1 MGNHVVDVWWSDL
14 RAMDR
19 RLLAQLDPVEARRA
33 EGIASAAD
41 LGRFVV
47 GAVLLRVAVAA
58 ATGADPRAVS
68 IDRTCDECGCP
79 HGRPRVAGLHV
90 SVAHAGPPVVVAT
103 SPDPVGV
110 DVEALDRGPDVET
123 RVRGEATFKSTGS
136 RDPAGRHVQPLPVPL
151 HGYLAA
157 LAFDGTGEVGGHHP
171 RSGRVRGGAR
181 EGEGRAARDPHLLEV
196 VRIPGGIS
204 LRSCSPGSASP

>member
-1 MGNHVVDVWWSDL
+1 MPNHVVDIWWSDL

-19 RLLAQLDPVEARRA
+19 RLLAHLDPVEARRA

-58 ATGADPRAVS
+58 ATGQDPRAVS
-68 IDRTCDECGCP
+68 IDRTCDECGGA

-90 SVAHAGPPVVVAT
+90 SVAHAGPLVLVAT
-103 SPDPVGV
+103 SPHPVGV

-123 RVRGEATFKSTGS
+123 WVRDEATFKAAD
-136 RDPAGRHVQPLPVPL
+136 RRAGVLDLTAPLR
-151 HGYLAA
+151 GFAAA
-157 LAFDGTGEVGGHHP
+157 LATVDGAEVTVHP
-171 RSGRVRGGAR
+171 TEESAQAQAEVKASG
-181 EGEGRAARDPHLLEV
+181 
-196 VRIPGGIS
+196 
-204 LRSCSPGSASP
+204 PGSASP

>member
-14 RAMDR
+14 RAMDL
-19 RLLAQLDPVEARRA
+19 RLRSLLDPVEERRA
-33 EGIASAAD
+33 DGLASAAD

-58 ATGADPRAVS
+58 VTGQDPRGVS
-68 IDRTCDECGCP
+68 IDRTCDECGGP

-90 SVAHAGPPVVVAT
+90 SVAHAGPLVLVAT

-110 DVEALDRGPDVET
+110 DVEALDRGPGVET
-123 RVRGEATFKSTGS
+123 WVRDEATFKATGS
-136 RDPAGRHVQPLPVPL
+136 RDLAGRHVHPLAVPL

-157 LAFDGTGEVGGHHP
+157 LAFAAGGEVATHDQEESAKALEETKA
-171 RSGRVRGGAR
+171 SG
-181 EGEGRAARDPHLLEV
+181 
-196 VRIPGGIS
+196 
-204 LRSCSPGSASP
+204 PGSASP

>member
-14 RAMDR
+14 RAMDL
-19 RLLAQLDPVEARRA
+19 RLRSMLDPVEERRA
-33 EGIASAAD
+33 DGLASAAD

-58 ATGADPRAVS
+58 ATGQDPRAVS
-68 IDRTCDECGCP
+68 IDRTCDECGGP

-90 SVAHAGPPVVVAT
+90 SVAHAGPLVLVAT

-110 DVEALDRGPDVET
+110 DVEALDRGPGVET
-123 RVRGEATFKSTGS
+123 WVRDEATFKATGS
-136 RDPAGRHVQPLPVPL
+136 RDLAGQHVQPLPVPL

-157 LAFDGTGEVGGHHP
+157 LAFDGTGEVGVITHDQDE
-171 RSGRVRGGAR
+171 SA
-181 EGEGRAARDPHLLEV
+181 EALERAKA
-196 VRIPGGIS
+196 S
-204 LRSCSPGSASP
+204 SPGSASP